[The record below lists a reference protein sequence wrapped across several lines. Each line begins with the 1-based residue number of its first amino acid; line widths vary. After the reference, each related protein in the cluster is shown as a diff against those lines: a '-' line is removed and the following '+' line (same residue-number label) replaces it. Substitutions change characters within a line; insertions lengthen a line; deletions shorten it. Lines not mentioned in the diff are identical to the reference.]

1 LLNAWH
7 ESSLYSPRE
16 RAALAW
22 TDAVTRISDTH
33 ELDDL
38 CANLS
43 VHLSGKEIVD
53 LTILI
58 GLINIWN
65 RLAISLPSP
74 PPP

>member
-1 LLNAWH
+1 
-7 ESSLYSPRE
+7 
-16 RAALAW
+16 
-22 TDAVTRISDTH
+22 VTRISDTH

-58 GLINIWN
+58 GLINVWN
-65 RLAISLPSP
+65 RLAISLRSP